1 MFPVWPHSKSKDR
14 EEVKAI
20 AVSQVTSSV
29 KKWAVRIGREASNYS
44 AISFRRGSVS
54 LAAAA
59 KVDRNIRKRHCRWKG
74 ETTQD
79 IYTEV
84 SAQEAKVYGLALR
97 KTILKSKS
105 AKGKKVK
112 FFLIFRH
119 DCGVALQATSRG
131 TGGLMAWLGR
141 VLPTMCSL

>member
-1 MFPVWPHSKSKDR
+1 M
-14 EEVKAI
+14 
-20 AVSQVTSSV
+20 
-29 KKWAVRIGREASNYS
+29 VRMANFQGQCWYERDASNYS

-84 SAQEAKVYGLALR
+84 SAPEAKVYGLALR

-105 AKGKKVK
+105 ARGKNVK
-112 FFLIFRH
+112 FFDF
-119 DCGVALQATSRG
+119 QT
-131 TGGLMAWLGR
+131 
-141 VLPTMCSL
+141 

>member
-14 EEVKAI
+14 DEVKTI

-29 KKWAVRIGREASNYS
+29 KKWAVRIGRGASNYS

-97 KTILKSKS
+97 KTILKSRS
-105 AKGKKVK
+105 AKGKNVK
-112 FFLIFRH
+112 FFDF
-119 DCGVALQATSRG
+119 QT
-131 TGGLMAWLGR
+131 
-141 VLPTMCSL
+141 